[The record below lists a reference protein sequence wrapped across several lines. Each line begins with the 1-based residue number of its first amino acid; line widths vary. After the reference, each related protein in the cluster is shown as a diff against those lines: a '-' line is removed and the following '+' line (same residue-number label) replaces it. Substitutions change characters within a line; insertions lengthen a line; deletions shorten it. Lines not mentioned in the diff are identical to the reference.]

1 MVSSNLIAN
10 KCRHEDDSRF
20 RNVYLVFTLHLEDFY
35 KTKVKDKTTFLKHIK
50 CSFWVGGMQNQ
61 FEIKQ
66 IIKSMTI
73 TA

>member
-1 MVSSNLIAN
+1 M
-10 KCRHEDDSRF
+10 RHEDDSRF
-20 RNVYLVFTLHLEDFY
+20 RKCIFSFPVHLEDFY